1 MVLFGCDWC
10 KVIKQPG
17 EVWVLGL
24 AAESVGLTAARREV
38 TILPVW
44 DEGQSCHPLAV
55 HFCSVEHKDNY
66 LAALFETEP
75 QPVESVVRS
84 KTTVMP
90 ERTIQREYRRT
101 ASSGVVTMTTKKKR
115 ATKTRRSA

>member
-10 KVIKQPG
+10 KAIKQPG

-24 AAESVGLTAARREV
+24 AAESVGVTAARREV

-66 LAALFETEP
+66 LAALFKTEP
-75 QPVESVVRS
+75 QLVESVVRS

-90 ERTIQREYRRT
+90 ERKIQREYRRT
-101 ASSGVVTMTTKKKR
+101 ASSGVVTTTTKKKR

>member
-1 MVLFGCDWC
+1 MILFGCDWC
-10 KVIKQPG
+10 RKMKQAG

-24 AAESVGLTAARREV
+24 AAESVGVTAARREV
-38 TILPVW
+38 TILTAW

-75 QPVESVVRS
+75 RPVESVVRS
-84 KTTVMP
+84 KTTIMP

-101 ASSGVVTMTTKKKR
+101 ASSGVVTTTMKKKR
-115 ATKTRRSA
+115 TTKARRSA